1 MAVLSK
7 KYLGLALVNRQAQWK
22 LTLPG
27 LINCQCH
34 ELTMPHRVCPECGY
48 YGGKQIVDV
57 EKAGKYAGKTKKVVS
72 YD

>member
-1 MAVLSK
+1 MAVPKQKLS
-7 KYLGLALVNRQAQWK
+7 RSRTRRRRAQWK

-27 LINCQCH
+27 LIQCPQCH

-57 EKAGKYAGKTKKVVS
+57 EKAE
-72 YD
+72 